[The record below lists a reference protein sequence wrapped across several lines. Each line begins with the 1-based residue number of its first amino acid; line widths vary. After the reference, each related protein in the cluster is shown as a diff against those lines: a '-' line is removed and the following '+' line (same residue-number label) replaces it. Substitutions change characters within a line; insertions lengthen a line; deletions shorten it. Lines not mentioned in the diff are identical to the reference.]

1 MADKTLKNKMEYLL
15 QTITE
20 ELLEK
25 IKSGDYDN
33 KDVQNALKLLKDNNI
48 SVAVSVSPDTNL
60 ENFKIDPEDLPF
72 EEAEVKF

>member
-1 MADKTLKNKMEYLL
+1 MADKSLKNKMEYLL